1 MEWGAAWAVVEE
13 DDGEVDKLKRRIL
26 IPTED
31 AEGITVASHFG
42 RAPFFAVFDL
52 DNGSIVQK
60 RVHPNIGE
68 HSRGGRGHAHDNV
81 LKFQPSAVIV
91 QGMGPRGL
99 ASFQRQ
105 SIAVLRANSG
115 LVNDIIA
122 AYNKNEL
129 DELTEGCA
137 DAHHK

>member
-1 MEWGAAWAVVEE
+1 VAEE
-13 DDGEVDKLKRRIL
+13 DVGEIDKVKRRIL

-31 AEGITVASHFG
+31 SEGISVASHFG
-42 RAPFFAVFDL
+42 RAPYFVVFDL
-52 DNGSIVQK
+52 DNSGSIVEK
-60 RVHPNIGE
+60 RVLPNIGE

-91 QGMGPRGL
+91 YGMGPRGI

-105 SIAVLRANSG
+105 SIAVLKANSA
-115 LVNDIIA
+115 LVNDVIA
-122 AYNKNEL
+122 AYAKNEL

>member
-1 MEWGAAWAVVEE
+1 VAAEE
-13 DDGEVDKLKRRIL
+13 DGEVDKLKRRIL

-31 AEGITVASHFG
+31 AQGISVASHFG

-52 DNGSIVQK
+52 DDSGSIVEK
-60 RVHPNIGE
+60 RVHPNAGE
-68 HSRGGRGHAHDNV
+68 HSGGGRGHAHDNV
-81 LKFQPSAVIV
+81 LKFQPAAVIV
-91 QGMGPRGL
+91 HGMGPRGI

-115 LVNDIIA
+115 LVSDIID

-137 DAHHK
+137 EAHHK